1 MRSDERGALGYKS
14 TIRNPIIAI
23 VVVILLVP
31 LITSTVYYKVLSPF
45 SLPDLS
51 FALFFLLLAIS
62 CMLSYLLLKFEKSLA
77 LQPLLKAAFPV
88 NATIFQLAYFSLNLY
103 FLTKDKYMKI
113 EEHRGIWSKIQQFPL
128 DDPNAA
134 ITFSHKLAATQ
145 NWSPDFTARVVEE
158 YRKFL
163 FLCCISPNGASP
175 SQTVDEVW
183 HLHLTYTK
191 SYWTDLCKNTL
202 NINIHHNPSQ
212 GGDEEDH
219 KHREWY
225 AETLLLYESVF
236 GTPPPDDIWPPPKM
250 ELPIPEPAWHLR
262 NEMIVLFVILLS
274 LPLIISAI
282 RHDVLFPFALPGPQF
297 LVFFPLLA
305 LSCIICHIILQYDRN
320 RPLQQLVVEHFPT
333 DATIFQTALLY
344 YGKHR
349 SVQTGIVDLIRR
361 NLLSVSSDE
370 VFTLHKNRYQKL
382 VNEQNPL
389 IAGFLNEERETV
401 EYSTIASVWYRE
413 EYIRHPALQKLRSLA
428 QCKESFLKK
437 YNLLLIPFAVCIIRF
452 FQGMYNSK
460 PVTYLFGEMLA
471 LVAVTVL
478 VQVTTSRYAI
488 VLSKIKEL
496 IHDPFGAVLR
506 YDDEVVLSY
515 ARGKNSIEV
524 FAEGLLLVT
533 IFTPWASLD
542 HNNPLPKPGDGG
554 GGCGSS
560 CGGGCGGGC
569 GGCGS

>member
-1 MRSDERGALGYKS
+1 
-14 TIRNPIIAI
+14 
-23 VVVILLVP
+23 
-31 LITSTVYYKVLSPF
+31 
-45 SLPDLS
+45 
-51 FALFFLLLAIS
+51 
-62 CMLSYLLLKFEKSLA
+62 
-77 LQPLLKAAFPV
+77 
-88 NATIFQLAYFSLNLY
+88 
-103 FLTKDKYMKI
+103 MKM
-113 EEHRGIWSKIQQFPL
+113 EEHRGLWSKIQQFPL

-134 ITFSHKLAATQ
+134 ITFSHKLAAKQ
-145 NWSPDFTARVVEE
+145 NWSPDFTARVIEE

-175 SQTVDEVW
+175 SQVVDEAW

-202 NINIHHNPSQ
+202 SINIHHHPSQ

-219 KHREWY
+219 KHRDWY

-236 GTPPPDDIWPPPKM
+236 GTPPPDDIWPPPKI

-262 NEMIVLFVILLS
+262 NEMIALFVLLLS

-282 RHDVLFPFALPGPQF
+282 RHEVLFPFALTGSQF

-305 LSCIICHIILQYDRN
+305 LSCIICFIILQYDRY
-320 RPLQQLVVEHFPT
+320 RPLQQLVVEHFPS
-333 DATIFQTALLY
+333 DATIFQTALFY

-349 SVQTGIVDLIRR
+349 SLQTGIIDLIRR
-361 NLLSVSSDE
+361 NLLSVAEDK

-389 IAGFLNEERETV
+389 IAGFLNEERDAV
-401 EYSTIASVWYRE
+401 EYSIIASVWYRE
-413 EYIRHPALQKLRSLA
+413 ENVRHPALQKLRALA
-428 QCKESFLKK
+428 LCKESFLKK
-437 YNLLLIPFAVCIIRF
+437 YNLLLVPFAVCIIRF

-460 PVTYLFGEMLA
+460 PVTLLFGEMLA
-471 LVAVTVL
+471 LVAVTALVL
-478 VQVTTSRYAI
+478 AYSSRKAM
-488 VLSKIKEL
+488 VLSKAEECIK
-496 IHDPFGAVLR
+496 DRFGVVLP
-506 YDDEVVLSY
+506 YDDEVVISY

-524 FAEGLLLVT
+524 FAEGLLLT
-533 IFTPWASLD
+533 SIFTPWASLD
-542 HNNPLPKPGDGG
+542 HNNPLTNRSSGDGG

-560 CGGGCGGGC
+560 CGGGCGGGGC